1 MYKFILGA
9 ALIII
14 LAASCSKKDP
24 LPGSTKS
31 GKWMAVIS
39 NSSSSDTI
47 ILNFISAKSG
57 VATMKVPLANSPQ
70 GSYATQTT
78 NFNWEMCESN
88 ITTNGMKDPNFMI
101 IDSLGEHA
109 NRMYIIKSIS
119 SEQEVYTFTREDFC
133 LFCWDNQLT
142 LTLTRLP

>member
-1 MYKFILGA
+1 M
-9 ALIII
+9 
-14 LAASCSKKDP
+14 LATSCSKKDP

-39 NSSSSDTI
+39 NSSSSDTL

-57 VATMKVPLANSPQ
+57 VAIMKVPSANNTQ
-70 GSYATQTT
+70 GNYATQTT
-78 NFNWEMCESN
+78 NFKWEMCESKS
-88 ITTNGMKDPNFMI
+88 TTNGMIDPNFMI
-101 IDSLGEHA
+101 VDSLGEYI
-109 NRMYIIKSIS
+109 NRIYVVKSIS